1 MKFSAKRGTN
11 VLKTLIVIDG
21 NSLLNRAFYGIR
33 DLSTPDGIPTNAT
46 YGFISTLKR
55 YLDRLA
61 PTYRVCTFDTPEKT
75 FRHERYD
82 GYKANRHGMPDDLA
96 VQLPYAKR
104 AAKALGFEVLECPG
118 YEADDVIGTVCRS
131 ADERGDIRSFIV
143 TGDRDQKPLCI
154 L

>member
-21 NSLLNRAFYGIR
+21 NSLLNRSFYGIR

-61 PTYRVCTFDTPEKT
+61 PTYRVC
-75 FRHERYD
+75 
-82 GYKANRHGMPDDLA
+82 
-96 VQLPYAKR
+96 
-104 AAKALGFEVLECPG
+104 
-118 YEADDVIGTVCRS
+118 
-131 ADERGDIRSFIV
+131 
-143 TGDRDQKPLCI
+143 
-154 L
+154 